1 MPLNTNNEKLTSK
14 NVLNDRITKRFNDR
28 RLFIVLLRFIIPSI
42 LVSFFAALYIFVD
55 QIMIVKFV
63 TRSDLNPDS
72 IFDNDYFNFV
82 DSNGQSWTYQD
93 YLTASNNLKIPPF
106 NINDLIRA
114 AISISAPITVIINAL
129 TLLITMGLTNQF
141 SKALGRGDEEKI
153 KEVWATGF
161 ITNVIVSIATSMI
174 IVGVAKTWLTSSANG
189 TMNRSLESLDTN
201 SRDGYIVSIF
211 FARFR
216 ELQVQN
222 ASSYVYIL
230 AGLFTIQTFNQMYF
244 LLNQSEGRQLFI
256 SIIPPLA
263 NLINI
268 LFDYLL
274 IRYTSA
280 GIAAA
285 AYATVIGW
293 SISCLAYV
301 IYNIV
306 LIKKKATHLEYRE
319 IFRKGHF
326 NWNYLYLIILIG
338 LASFFR
344 NAALSVSNGIF
355 QTNLVTITEKIQPN
369 LPPNY
374 YQSIFGSVTPI
385 SNLMLQSVW
394 GLIHGSRSLCGF
406 KFGQRN
412 FKDITKIYWY
422 VPLIAFSYSSIVYLL
437 FGFGLNNIFLINL
450 FNIQGADNLVVAN
463 LVLRITLVQSIFIA
477 LSMNAQLLF
486 QSTQRIGMAWI
497 ASLMQGLFTFAP
509 VFFTMYNLAIDTNNI
524 YLYIWIQPINAIL
537 TCIGNWIISIPFA
550 HKYREFVSKRF
561 DIGTMLD
568 KYLNKTKN
576 PKIKTKQ

>member
-1 MPLNTNNEKLTSK
+1 MTLSTSK
-14 NVLNDRITKRFNDR
+14 QKLDSKNALNDRITKKFNDR
-28 RLFIVLLRFIIPSI
+28 RLFVVLLRFIIPSI

-63 TRSDLNPDS
+63 AKSDLNPDS
-72 IFDNDYFNFV
+72 IFDNNYFNFV
-82 DSNGQSWTYQD
+82 DAKGNSWTYQD
-93 YLTASNNLKIPPF
+93 YVTASNNLKIPPF

-129 TLLITMGLTNQF
+129 TLLITMGLANQF

-161 ITNVIVSIATSMI
+161 ITNVIMSIVTSMI

-189 TMNRSLESLDTN
+189 TMNKPLESIDIN
-201 SRDGYIVSIF
+201 SRDGYIVSVF

-222 ASSYVYIL
+222 ASSYVYVL

-244 LLNQSEGRQLFI
+244 LLNQAEGRQLFI

-263 NLINI
+263 NVINI
-268 LFDYLL
+268 IFDYLL

-293 SISCLAYV
+293 SLSCLAYV
-301 IYNIV
+301 TYNII
-306 LIKKKATHLEYRE
+306 LIKKKATHLEYRY
-319 IFRKGHF
+319 ILKKGHF
-326 NWNYLYLIILIG
+326 NWNYLYLIFLIG

-344 NAALSVSNGIF
+344 NAALSISNGVF
-355 QTNLVTITEKIQPN
+355 QTNLVTVTEKIEPN

-394 GLIHGSRSLCGF
+394 GLINGGRSLCGF

-422 VPLIAFSYSSIVYLL
+422 VPLIAFCYSSVVYVL
-437 FGFGLNNIFLINL
+437 FGFGLNNVILIHL
-450 FNIQGADNLVVAN
+450 FNIHGADNLTIATI
-463 LVLRITLVQSIFIA
+463 VLRITLVQSIFIA

-486 QSTQRIGMAWI
+486 QSTQRIGMAWLS
-497 ASLMQGLFTFAP
+497 SLMQGLFTFIP
-509 VFFTMYNLAIDTNNI
+509 VFFTMYGLAIAHNNI
-524 YLYIWIQPINAIL
+524 FLYIWIQPINAIL
-537 TCIGNWIISIPFA
+537 TCLGNWAISIPFA

-561 DIGTMLD
+561 DIGTMLNR
-568 KYLNKTKN
+568 YLNKSNKVKVETK
-576 PKIKTKQ
+576 K